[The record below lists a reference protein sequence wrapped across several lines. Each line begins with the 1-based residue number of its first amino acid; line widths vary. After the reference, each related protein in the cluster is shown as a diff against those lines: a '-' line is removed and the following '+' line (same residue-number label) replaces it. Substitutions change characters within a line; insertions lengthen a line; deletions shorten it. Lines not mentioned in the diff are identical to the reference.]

1 MDTIEKMT
9 IEPINPAASDRQ
21 IAQAWIEAFGKALAD
36 RDFNRAANLFGA
48 NGYWRDILSFTW
60 EMATFQ
66 GPLEIGSALADT
78 LEGCAAGNFHLEDQE
93 PSKGQLG
100 PFATVDAFFVFDT
113 KVAKGRGFMRLQ
125 ADPQNPGGWK
135 ALNFLTTVKEL
146 KAFPEDPF
154 LHRKRENTPQRGIEN
169 WLDRRKAEA
178 EFTEADPEVL
188 IIGAG
193 QAGLALGARLRQLD
207 VSTLIVD
214 KMERVGDNWRKR
226 YHSLTL
232 HNEICTNHLP
242 YLPFPK
248 TWPVYIPKDMLANF
262 MEFYAMSMEL
272 NVWTGTTFMGGEYNA
287 TDKRWTVRVIRPDGT
302 VRTLRPSQVVMA
314 VGVSGIPNLPK
325 FPGMDQFTG
334 EVVHSSRSTHDLELA
349 GKSVLVVGAGTSAHD
364 IAQDLHL
371 RGADVTML
379 QRSSTTVVSLEPAS
393 VRAYALYRQNEGIRP
408 IEEIDLMSAAV
419 PFDLV
424 RQLHGPL
431 SRQMAELDKQ
441 LLDNLRSVGFML
453 DNGEDDT
460 GFFMKLLRYLGG
472 YYVNVGASNLIIEGK
487 IKLKSGVSLVRMDEK
502 HAHFSDGSALQA
514 DMVVMATGYRPLQEA
529 VRAMLGSEVAD
540 RVGPI
545 WGLGEDGELRNM
557 WAPTKQ
563 EGFYVAG
570 GTLTMCRF
578 YSHVTA
584 LLIKASLEGLIEPAA
599 AAKPNLEN

>member
-1 MDTIEKMT
+1 MSTETQIT
-9 IEPINPAASDRQ
+9 SSRQ
-21 IAQAWIEAFGKALAD
+21 VVQGWIEAFGAALEE
-36 RDFNRAANLFGA
+36 RDYGRAASMFGA

-60 EMATFQ
+60 KIATFQ
-66 GPLEIGSALADT
+66 GPVRIDAALRST
-78 LEGCAAGNFHLEDQE
+78 LESCGATHFRLEAQE
-93 PSKGQLG
+93 PGPGQLG
-100 PFATVDAFFVFDT
+100 PFSTVDAFFRFDT
-113 KVAKGRGFMRLQ
+113 LVANGRGFMRLVP
-125 ADPQNPGGWK
+125 DPDEPGRWK
-135 ALNFLTTVKEL
+135 ALNFLTTVHEF

-154 LHRKRENTPQRGIEN
+154 LTRRREGAGHRGLEN

-178 EFTEADPEVL
+178 EFSGMDPEVL

-193 QAGLALGARLRQLD
+193 QAGLALGARLTQLD

-214 KMERVGDNWRKR
+214 NGERVGDNWRKR

-242 YLPFPK
+242 YLPFPS

-262 MEFYAMSMEL
+262 LEFYAMSMEL
-272 NVWTGTTFMGGEYNA
+272 NVWTGSTFMGGEYDSA
-287 TDKRWTVRVIRPDGT
+287 AKRWTVRVRRANGS

-314 VGVSGIPNLPK
+314 VGVSGIPKLPK
-325 FPGMDQFTG
+325 ISGMDEFTG
-334 EVVHSSRSTHDLELA
+334 QLVHSSRATDDLDVA

-364 IAQDLHL
+364 IAQDLHV

-379 QRSSTTVVSLEPAS
+379 QRSSTTVVGLDPAS
-393 VRAYALYRQNEGIRP
+393 MRAYSMYRQNESVRP
-408 IEEIDLMSAAV
+408 IEETDLMSASI

-431 SRQMAELDKQ
+431 SRRMAEDDKN
-441 LLDNLRSVGFML
+441 LLDGLRSVGFML

-472 YYVNVGASNLIIEGK
+472 YYINVGASDLIIEGK
-487 IKLKSGVSLVRMDEK
+487 IKLKSGVQLECLEAKNVQ
-502 HAHFSDGSALQA
+502 FSDGTSMSADIL
-514 DMVVMATGYRPLQEA
+514 VMATGYKPLQDA
-529 VRAMLGSEVAD
+529 VRDMFGSEVAD
-540 RVGPI
+540 RVGPV
-545 WGLGEDGELRNM
+545 WGLGADGEMRNM
-557 WAPTKQ
+557 WVRTKQ

-584 LLIKASLEGLIEPAA
+584 LLIKATLEGLISPETSA
-599 AAKPNLEN
+599 LH